1 MEDDVL
7 GVERRR
13 FVRVDKE
20 VPVKFRVLDQNNNQ
34 LLDWMN
40 AKSKNISMG
49 GVAIEITGLEVSS
62 QKIAKSMDNI
72 IELEL
77 MFHLG
82 TENLKAHAKV
92 VSVISKGKVKWNL
105 SYKEVL
111 EIGVKFTDVTP
122 EKQQKIR
129 EFLIDSYLGKYG
141 QE

>member
-1 MEDDVL
+1 MEDDVF

-20 VPVKFRVLDQNNNQ
+20 VPVKFRVLDTDGKQ
-34 LLDWMN
+34 LLDWVD

-49 GVAIEITGLEVSS
+49 GVAIEITRLDTAS
-62 QKIAKSMDNI
+62 QRIAKSMDHI

-77 MFHLG
+77 MLHLG
-82 TENLKAHAKV
+82 TELKAHAKV